1 MEDFYDDEI
10 NEPKEDKKIDKRLL
24 LIVYVTMSLIIGG
37 LFWYVNAS
45 NPEFEFDP
53 NDEQFISTSDK
64 IIDRIVDNMVVV
76 EGGTVNFKS
85 HGKDKSITVDSFS
98 IGKYEVRI
106 KEWIAVM
113 RENSKGFR
121 EDWLNVP
128 LTRVSYQECQLF
140 CETLSK
146 RTGIKFRMPTKD
158 EWEFAARGGTK
169 SCGYKYPGG
178 NDYYEAA
185 RKPNELGLY
194 HMCDNAAEMI
204 SPNRC
209 FLGDYEL
216 IFWSPNESR
225 KFSVSMRLVST
236 KNIKSEWEQRKELKS
251 LIQQIQIDKSQIL
264 SQTEKDMV
272 KVNGNEEIP
281 SFSISKYEVTQE
293 LWIAVMGSN
302 PSKFVGRKLPVESV
316 NWKDCQDFIA
326 KLNEL
331 TGKKYRLPTERE
343 WEFAALSRNIEKLSY
358 IRNMIDNLGWYNK
371 NSGSRTH
378 EVGLKKPNS
387 LQLYDMWGNV
397 REWCQDEGYYSKDN
411 HMMCGGSWYDSIDGV
426 LHSSSVECA
435 GDFCGFRI
443 VQ

>member
-216 IFWSPNESR
+216 IF
-225 KFSVSMRLVST
+225 
-236 KNIKSEWEQRKELKS
+236 
-251 LIQQIQIDKSQIL
+251 
-264 SQTEKDMV
+264 
-272 KVNGNEEIP
+272 
-281 SFSISKYEVTQE
+281 
-293 LWIAVMGSN
+293 
-302 PSKFVGRKLPVESV
+302 
-316 NWKDCQDFIA
+316 
-326 KLNEL
+326 
-331 TGKKYRLPTERE
+331 
-343 WEFAALSRNIEKLSY
+343 
-358 IRNMIDNLGWYNK
+358 
-371 NSGSRTH
+371 H
-378 EVGLKKPNS
+378 
-387 LQLYDMWGNV
+387 
-397 REWCQDEGYYSKDN
+397 
-411 HMMCGGSWYDSIDGV
+411 
-426 LHSSSVECA
+426 
-435 GDFCGFRI
+435 
-443 VQ
+443 